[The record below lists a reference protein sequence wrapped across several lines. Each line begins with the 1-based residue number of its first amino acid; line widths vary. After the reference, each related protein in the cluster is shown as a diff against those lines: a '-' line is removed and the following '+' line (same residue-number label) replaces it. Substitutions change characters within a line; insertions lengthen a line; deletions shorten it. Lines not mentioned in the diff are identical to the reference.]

1 MTLQFIHDKE
11 GNTTGVYIPID
22 EWQSLTSKYEELQK
36 AESDNSLQLANWQK
50 QVIDQRLSAYES
62 NPEDVF
68 DFDETLDDIE
78 KKL

>member
-22 EWQSLTSKYEELQK
+22 EWHSLTSKYEELQK
-36 AESDNSLQLANWQK
+36 AESDNSIQLADWQK
-50 QVIDQRLSAYES
+50 KIIDQRLSAYES
-62 NPEDVF
+62 NPKDVF

-78 KKL
+78 SGL

>member
-1 MTLQFIHDKE
+1 MTLQFIHDNE

-22 EWQSLTSKYEELQK
+22 EWQSLTSKYKELQK
-36 AESDNSLQLANWQK
+36 AESNNSMQLADWQK

-68 DFDETLDDIE
+68 DFDQTLDDIE
-78 KKL
+78 GEL

>member
-36 AESDNSLQLANWQK
+36 AESDNSMHLADWQK
-50 QVIDQRLSAYES
+50 KIIDQRLSAYES

-68 DFDETLDDIE
+68 DFDQTLDDIE
-78 KKL
+78 RDL

>member
-22 EWQSLTSKYEELQK
+22 EWQSLTSKYVELQK

>member
-36 AESDNSLQLANWQK
+36 ADSDNSMQLADWQK
-50 QVIDQRLSAYES
+50 KIIDQRLSAYES

-68 DFDETLDDIE
+68 DFDQTLDDIE
-78 KKL
+78 RDL